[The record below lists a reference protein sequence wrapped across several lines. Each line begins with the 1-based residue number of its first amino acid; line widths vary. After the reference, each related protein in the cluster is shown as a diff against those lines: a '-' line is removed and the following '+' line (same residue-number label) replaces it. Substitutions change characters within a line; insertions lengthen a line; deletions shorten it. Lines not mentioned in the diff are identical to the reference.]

1 MSSRVP
7 QPSTKRL
14 DENYRNQGS
23 PVEADITTKPGR
35 TQKQTD
41 ILIFDRIGSTRKIN
55 DKGPAEG
62 MLFRGAS
69 HKALAGLIGRKKADD
84 QDVFNIFRTAGMT
97 AQRASDAL
105 HNVKDK
111 SAKLGL
117 AGLSALAVSEQLSNI
132 NLQNIDT

>member
-7 QPSTKRL
+7 QQSSKRL

-35 TQKQTD
+35 TEKPTD

-55 DKGPAEG
+55 DNGSVEG
-62 MLFRGAS
+62 
-69 HKALAGLIGRKKADD
+69 GLIGRKKAGD

-97 AQRASDAL
+97 AEQASDAL

-111 SAKLGL
+111 SARLGL
-117 AGLSALAVSEQLSNI
+117 TGLSASAVSDQLSAIKNW
-132 NLQNIDT
+132 NIDT

>member
-7 QPSTKRL
+7 QPSTERL
-14 DENYRNQGS
+14 DKNYLNQGS
-23 PVEADITTKPGR
+23 AVEADITTKPGR

-41 ILIFDRIGSTRKIN
+41 ILIFDRIGSTTKIDDN
-55 DKGPAEG
+55 GPVEG

-97 AQRASDAL
+97 AQQATDAL

-117 AGLSALAVSEQLSNI
+117 AGLSASAVSEQLSAMKTW
-132 NLQNIDT
+132 NIDT

>member
-7 QPSTKRL
+7 QPSTARL

-41 ILIFDRIGSTRKIN
+41 ILIFDRIGSTKKIDDN
-55 DKGPAEG
+55 GPVEG

-97 AQRASDAL
+97 AQQASDAL

-117 AGLSALAVSEQLSNI
+117 AGLSALAVSEQLNNI

>member
-7 QPSTKRL
+7 QQSIQRL

-23 PVEADITTKPGR
+23 PVEADIATKPGR

-41 ILIFDRIGSTRKIN
+41 ILIFDRIGSTTKIDDN
-55 DKGPAEG
+55 GPVEG

-69 HKALAGLIGRKKADD
+69 HKALADLIGRKRADD

-97 AQRASDAL
+97 AQQANDAL
-105 HNVKDK
+105 HNVKAK

-117 AGLSALAVSEQLSNI
+117 AGLSASAVSEQLSAMKTW
-132 NLQNIDT
+132 NIDT

>member
-7 QPSTKRL
+7 QPSTTRL

-41 ILIFDRIGSTRKIN
+41 ILIFDRIGSTKKIDDN
-55 DKGPAEG
+55 GPVEG
-62 MLFRGAS
+62 MLFRGAT

-97 AQRASDAL
+97 AQQASDAL
-105 HNVKDK
+105 QSVKDK
-111 SAKLGL
+111 STNLGL
-117 AGLSALAVSEQLSNI
+117 AGLSASAVSDQLNAMRTWD
-132 NLQNIDT
+132 IDT

>member
-7 QPSTKRL
+7 QPSTERL
-14 DENYRNQGS
+14 DKNYLNQGS
-23 PVEADITTKPGR
+23 AVEAGVTNKPGR

-41 ILIFDRIGSTRKIN
+41 ILIFDRIGSTTKIDDN
-55 DKGPAEG
+55 GPVEG

>member
-7 QPSTKRL
+7 QQSSKRL

-35 TQKQTD
+35 TEKPTD

-55 DKGPAEG
+55 DNGSVEG

-97 AQRASDAL
+97 AQQASDAL
-105 HNVKDK
+105 QSVKDK
-111 SAKLGL
+111 SINLGL
-117 AGLSALAVSEQLSNI
+117 AGLSASAVSDQLNAMRI
-132 NLQNIDT
+132 WDIDT

>member
-7 QPSTKRL
+7 QPSTERL
-14 DENYRNQGS
+14 DKNYLNQGS
-23 PVEADITTKPGR
+23 AVEAGVTNKPGR

-41 ILIFDRIGSTRKIN
+41 ILIFDRIGSTTKIDDN
-55 DKGPAEG
+55 GPVEG

-97 AQRASDAL
+97 AQRAYDAL

>member
-7 QPSTKRL
+7 QQSSKRL

-35 TQKQTD
+35 TEKPTD

-55 DKGPAEG
+55 DNGSVEG

-69 HKALAGLIGRKKADD
+69 HKALAGLIGRKRADD

-97 AQRASDAL
+97 AQQANDAL
-105 HNVKDK
+105 HNVKAK

-117 AGLSALAVSEQLSNI
+117 AGLSASAVSEQLSAMKTW
-132 NLQNIDT
+132 NIDT

>member
-55 DKGPAEG
+55 DNGLAEG
-62 MLFRGAS
+62 MLFIGAS
-69 HKALAGLIGRKKADD
+69 HKALAGLIGRKRADD

-97 AQRASDAL
+97 AQEAGDAL
-105 HNVKDK
+105 QSVKTQR
-111 SAKLGL
+111 AKLGL
-117 AGLSALAVSEQLSNI
+117 AGLSASAVSDQLNI
-132 NLQNIDT
+132 MKTWSVDA

>member
-55 DKGPAEG
+55 DNGLAEG

-69 HKALAGLIGRKKADD
+69 HKALAGLS
-84 QDVFNIFRTAGMT
+84 
-97 AQRASDAL
+97 AS
-105 HNVKDK
+105 
-111 SAKLGL
+111 
-117 AGLSALAVSEQLSNI
+117 AVSDQLNI
-132 NLQNIDT
+132 MKTWSVDA

>member
-7 QPSTKRL
+7 QQSSKRL

-35 TQKQTD
+35 TEKPTD

-55 DKGPAEG
+55 DNGSVEG

-69 HKALAGLIGRKKADD
+69 HKALAGLIGRKKAGD

-97 AQRASDAL
+97 AQQASDAL
-105 HNVKDK
+105 QSVKDK
-111 SAKLGL
+111 SINLGL
-117 AGLSALAVSEQLSNI
+117 AGLSASAVSDQLNAMRI
-132 NLQNIDT
+132 WDIDT

>member
-7 QPSTKRL
+7 QQSTTRL

-41 ILIFDRIGSTRKIN
+41 ILIFDRIGWTKKIDDN
-55 DKGPAEG
+55 GPVEG

-97 AQRASDAL
+97 AQQATDAL

-117 AGLSALAVSEQLSNI
+117 AGLSASAVSEQLSVMKTWNI
-132 NLQNIDT
+132 GT

>member
-7 QPSTKRL
+7 QPSTERL
-14 DENYRNQGS
+14 DKNYLNQGS
-23 PVEADITTKPGR
+23 AVEAGVTNKPGR

-41 ILIFDRIGSTRKIN
+41 ILIFDRIGSTTKIDDN
-55 DKGPAEG
+55 GPVEG

-97 AQRASDAL
+97 AQQANDAL
-105 HNVKDK
+105 HNVKAK

-117 AGLSALAVSEQLSNI
+117 AGLSASAVSEQLSAMKTW
-132 NLQNIDT
+132 NIDT